1 MQPVEGAYA
10 GRAELPARNGS
21 GTGPPHREL
30 EFWRQTCGL
39 CRVQAT
45 YPVTLTPAQRTVPK
59 EGTYFAVALVISIIV
74 WLGLAISIIGLF
86 YGALFALLAW
96 LGNGLLVAHLRAEA
110 VQVSERQLPRL
121 HEAFLRACA
130 ALGVTTPPRLYV
142 VQSGG
147 ALNAF
152 ATRFAGRDFVVVY
165 SDFLEA
171 FGPDSPEIAFIL
183 GHELGHVK
191 SNHILKRLLLAPGL
205 FFPLVGPAYLRAC
218 EASCDR
224 HGAVASGDLDG
235 AVRAMLALS
244 GGKVQGPALDP
255 APFAEQ
261 HYAERGLFVSWHE
274 LTSGYPTF
282 SQRVAQLLALRD
294 EKYHAKAER
303 NPFAYLFALFTPGGQ
318 MSAAPN
324 MLVFLV
330 VIGLLAAMA
339 IPAFQ
344 KVRQNSMAMSCHNN
358 ARMLQSAYVQF
369 QMSTGAAPTSTDQLV
384 GPGKS
389 LPRFPTCL
397 AGGRYEFHPTY
408 DGCSVTCS
416 VHGSATAARQ

>member
-1 MQPVEGAYA
+1 MQP
-10 GRAELPARNGS
+10 P
-21 GTGPPHREL
+21 
-30 EFWRQTCGL
+30 
-39 CRVQAT
+39 
-45 YPVTLTPAQRTVPK
+45 YPVDLLPAQRTVPK
-59 EGTYFAVALVISIIV
+59 EGTYFAVALVISLVV
-74 WLGLAISIIGLF
+74 WLGLAISIVGLF

-121 HEAFLRACA
+121 HAAFLRACA
-130 ALGVTTPPRLYV
+130 ALGVATPPRLYV

-191 SNHILKRLLLAPGL
+191 SSHILKRVLLAPGL
-205 FFPLVGPAYLRAC
+205 FFPLIGPACLRAC

-224 HGAVASGDLDG
+224 YGAVASGDLDG
-235 AVRAMLALS
+235 AVRAMLALG

-255 APFAEQ
+255 SAFAEQ
-261 HYAERGLFVSWHE
+261 YFAERGFFVSWHE
-274 LTSGYPTF
+274 LTSGYPTL

-294 EKYHAKAER
+294 EKYRCKAER
-303 NPFAYLFALFTPGGQ
+303 NPFAFLFALFTPGGQ

-324 MLVFLV
+324 MMVFLV
-330 VIGLLAAMA
+330 AIGLLAAMA

-344 KVRQNSMAMSCHNN
+344 KVRENSQAGICHNN

-369 QMSTGAAPTSTDQLV
+369 KLTTGAAPTSTDDLV
-384 GPGKS
+384 GPGKA
-389 LPRFPTCL
+389 LDRFPACPA
-397 AGGRYEFHPTY
+397 AGSYEFNPTY
-408 DGCSVTCS
+408 DDCSVTCS
-416 VHGSATAARQ
+416 VHGAATAGRRRSVAED

>member
-1 MQPVEGAYA
+1 MRQA
-10 GRAELPARNGS
+10 
-21 GTGPPHREL
+21 EL
-30 EFWRQTCGL
+30 EFLVTRL
-39 CRVQAT
+39 LARRVQT
-45 YPVTLTPAQRTVPK
+45 PYPVNLLPAQRTVPK
-59 EGTYFAVALVISIIV
+59 EGTYFAVALVVSILV
-74 WLGLAISIIGLF
+74 WICLAISIVGLF
-86 YGALFALLAW
+86 YGALFAAFAW

-110 VQVSERQLPRL
+110 VQVSERQLPQL
-121 HEAFLRACA
+121 HAAFLRACA
-130 ALGVTTPPRLYV
+130 ALGVAVPPRLYV

-191 SNHILKRLLLAPGL
+191 SSHILKRLLLAPGL

-244 GGKVQGPALDP
+244 GGKVQGPSLDP
-255 APFAEQ
+255 AAFAEQ
-261 HYAERGLFVSWHE
+261 HFAERGFFVSWHE
-274 LTSGYPTF
+274 LTSGYPTL
-282 SQRVAQLLALRD
+282 SQRVSQLLALRD
-294 EKYHAKAER
+294 EKYHCKAER
-303 NPFAYLFALFTPGGQ
+303 NPFAVVFALFTPGGQ

-324 MLVFLV
+324 MMMFLV

-339 IPAFQ
+339 IPAFA
-344 KVRQNSMAMSCHNN
+344 KVRENSTAAICRNN
-358 ARMLQSAYVQF
+358 ALMLESAYVQC
-369 QMSTGAAPTSTDQLV
+369 SISSGSAPTSTSDFI

-389 LPRFPTCL
+389 LQTMPVCPL
-397 AGGRYEFHPTY
+397 GGSYQFYPTY
-408 DGCSVTCS
+408 GGCSVICTK
-416 VHGSATAARQ
+416 HGARAGSR

>member
-1 MQPVEGAYA
+1 MFLLRGV
-10 GRAELPARNGS
+10 
-21 GTGPPHREL
+21 
-30 EFWRQTCGL
+30 QTP
-39 CRVQAT
+39 
-45 YPVTLTPAQRTVPK
+45 YPVSLTPAQRTVPK
-59 EGTYFAVALVISIIV
+59 EGTYFAVALVISILV
-74 WLGLAISIIGLF
+74 WVGLAISIVGLF
-86 YGALFALLAW
+86 YGALFALFAW
-96 LGNGLLVAHLRAEA
+96 LGNGLLTAHLRAEA
-110 VQVSERQLPRL
+110 VQVSERQMPQL
-121 HEAFLRACA
+121 HAAFLWACA
-130 ALGVTTPPRLYV
+130 ALGVTPPPRLYV

-171 FGPDSPEIAFIL
+171 FGPDSSELAFIL

-191 SNHILKRLLLAPGL
+191 SNHILKRVLLAPGL

-235 AVRAMLALS
+235 AVRAMLTLG
-244 GGKVQGPALDP
+244 GGKVQGRSLDP
-255 APFAEQ
+255 TVFAEQ
-261 HYAERGLFVSWHE
+261 YYAERGFFVSWHE
-274 LTSGYPTF
+274 LTSGYPTL

-294 EKYHAKAER
+294 EKYCCKAER
-303 NPFAYLFALFTPGGQ
+303 NPFACVFALFTPGGQ

-358 ARMLQSAYVQF
+358 ARMLESAYAQCL
-369 QMSTGAAPTSTDQLV
+369 MTNGKAPTSTDEFA
-384 GPGKS
+384 GPGKI
-389 LPRFPTCL
+389 LPRMPSCPTN
-397 AGGRYEFHPTY
+397 GSYRFQPTY
-408 DGCSVTCS
+408 DGCTVTCT
-416 VHGSATAARQ
+416 VHGGATTRGK